1 MAQFRIGGIYIY
13 ININITNYMLKFSRK
28 SIKIREEMQKHVE
41 TLKKLICNK
50 INSDV
55 IIIYA
60 TNIQLTTA

>member
-1 MAQFRIGGIYIY
+1 
-13 ININITNYMLKFSRK
+13 MLKFSRK